1 MEVGMAEKILIV
13 DDDLETLRLIGVMLQ
28 RQGYEISA
36 ANTGELAIS
45 MAKKEKP
52 DLIVL
57 DIMMPLVDGY
67 RVARE
72 IRNDPS
78 TTHVPILMFTAKS
91 QVDDKVA
98 GYEAGADDFLTKP
111 VHPAELSAHV
121 KALLEKA
128 VKPTAGDSKKNSAY
142 IIGIA
147 SCKGGLGV
155 STLALNL
162 GIAYNAL
169 TDKETLAV
177 ELKPGMGSWGV
188 DLDIAESHGL
198 EKILA
203 LPIEE
208 ITPEVAEQNAVFT
221 SFGIRLLMASNNTRQ
236 ITFTDSAEKTIAM
249 IDALSTLVPVLILD
263 IGNPYLP
270 GFDHIC
276 SICDQLLVIT
286 DAFPATVLRTRR
298 LLGNIQLEPA
308 RGTRNIQVVLYN
320 HVRSDLFLTA
330 EQVTKLLPGNPVRVL
345 IPPVPEQVFQANQ
358 KYIPLI
364 KIQPEGLYAQQVN
377 ELARIIR
384 SKA

>member
-1 MEVGMAEKILIV
+1 MSEKILIV

-36 ANTGELAIS
+36 ANTGELALT
-45 MAKKEKP
+45 MARKEKP

-57 DIMMPLVDGY
+57 DIMMPVVDGY
-67 RVARE
+67 RVARD
-72 IRNDPS
+72 IRDDS
-78 TTHVPILMFTAKS
+78 ATKHIPILMFTAKS

-111 VHPAELSAHV
+111 VHPAELIAHV

-128 VKPTAGDSKKNSAY
+128 VKPAPVETGQKSGF
-142 IIGIA
+142 IIGVA
-147 SCKGGLGV
+147 GCKGGLGV

-162 GIAYNAL
+162 AIAYSSL
-169 TDKETLAV
+169 SKKETIAI
-177 ELKPGMGSWGV
+177 ELKPGMGSWGTE
-188 DLDIAESHGL
+188 LDIAESHGL

-208 ITPEVAEQNAVFT
+208 ITPENAEKHAVHT
-221 SFGIRLLMASNNTRQ
+221 SFGIRLLMASNKTRQ
-236 ITFTDSAEKTIAM
+236 IDYSNNFEKTLKLIE
-249 IDALSTLVPVLILD
+249 ALSSITPVIVLD

-270 GFDHIC
+270 GFDQIC
-276 SICDQLLVIT
+276 SICNQLLVIT

-308 RGTRNIQVVLYN
+308 RNTRDINVVLYN
-320 HVRSDLFLTA
+320 HIRSDLLLTA
-330 EQVTKLLPGNPVRVL
+330 DQVSKLLPGNSVSAM

-364 KIQPEGLYAQQVN
+364 KIQPDGLFGSQVN
-377 ELARIIR
+377 ELARTILAR
-384 SKA
+384 D

>member
-1 MEVGMAEKILIV
+1 MPEKILIV

-45 MAKKEKP
+45 MARKEKP
-52 DLIVL
+52 DLVVL
-57 DIMMPLVDGY
+57 DIMMPVVDGY

-72 IRNDPS
+72 IRNDPA
-78 TTHVPILMFTAKS
+78 TAHVPILMFTAKS

-111 VHPAELSAHV
+111 VHPAELTAHV
-121 KALLEKA
+121 KSLLEKA
-128 VKPTAGDSKKNSAY
+128 VKPAPVETQQKNGF
-142 IIGIA
+142 IIGVA
-147 SCKGGLGV
+147 GCKGGLGV

-162 GIAYNAL
+162 AIVYSTISN
-169 TDKETLAV
+169 KETMAI
-177 ELKPGMGSWGV
+177 ELKPGMGTWGTE
-188 DLDIAESHGL
+188 LDIAESYGL

-203 LPIEE
+203 LPIDE
-208 ITPEVAEQNAVFT
+208 INAEIAEKNAVRT
-221 SFGIRLLMASNNTRQ
+221 SFGIRLLMASNKTRQ
-236 ITFTDSAEKTIAM
+236 IPFSDSAEKTIAM
-249 IDALSTLVPVLILD
+249 IEALSTIVPVIVLD

-270 GFDHIC
+270 GFDQIC
-276 SICDQLLVIT
+276 SLCNQLFINT

-308 RGTRNIQVVLYN
+308 KSTRNINVVLYN
-320 HVRSDLFLTA
+320 HIRSDLLLTA
-330 EQVTKLLPGNPVRVL
+330 EQVSKLLPGNAVSVM

-364 KIQPEGLYAQQVN
+364 KIQPDGLFAQQVN
-377 ELARIIR
+377 ELAKTFRTR
-384 SKA
+384 V

>member
-1 MEVGMAEKILIV
+1 MPEKILIV

-45 MAKKEKP
+45 MARKEKP

-57 DIMMPLVDGY
+57 DIMMPMVDGY

-78 TTHVPILMFTAKS
+78 TAHIPILIFTAKS

-111 VHPAELSAHV
+111 VHPAELSAHI
-121 KALLEKA
+121 KSLLEKA
-128 VKPTAGDSKKNSAY
+128 VKPQPVETPQKSAY

-147 SCKGGLGV
+147 GSKGGLGV

-162 GIAYNAL
+162 GIAYNEL
-169 TDKETLAV
+169 TGKETLAI

-188 DLDIAESHGL
+188 ELDIAESYGL
-198 EKILA
+198 EKVLA

-208 ITPEVAEQNAVFT
+208 ITPASAEKNAVHT
-221 SFGIRLLMASNNTRQ
+221 SFGIRLLMASNKTRQ

-249 IDALSTLVPVLILD
+249 IDALGEIIPVIILD
-263 IGNPYLP
+263 IGTPYLP
-270 GFDHIC
+270 GFDQIC
-276 SICDQLLVIT
+276 SICDQLLIIT

-308 RGTRNIQVVLYN
+308 RSTRNINVVLYN
-320 HVRSDLFLTA
+320 HVRSDLLLTA
-330 EQVTKLLPGNPVRVL
+330 EQVSKLLPGNPVSVM
-345 IPPVPEQVFQANQ
+345 IPPVPEQAFQANQ
-358 KYIPLI
+358 KYMPLI
-364 KIQPEGLYAQQVN
+364 KIQSDGFFAQQVN
-377 ELARIIR
+377 ELAKSIFSRV
-384 SKA
+384 

>member
-1 MEVGMAEKILIV
+1 MSEKILIV

-36 ANTGELAIS
+36 ANTGELAVT
-45 MAKKEKP
+45 MARKEKP

-57 DIMMPLVDGY
+57 DIMMPVVDGY

-72 IRNDPS
+72 IREEPA
-78 TTHVPILMFTAKS
+78 TKHIPILMFTAKS

-111 VHPAELSAHV
+111 VHPAELTAHI

-128 VKPTAGDSKKNSAY
+128 VKPAPVETGKKPGF

-147 SCKGGLGV
+147 GCKGGLGV

-162 GIAYNAL
+162 AIVYSAL
-169 TDKETLAV
+169 SNKETIAI
-177 ELKPGMGSWGV
+177 ELKPGMGSWGTE
-188 DLDIAESHGL
+188 LDIAESYGL

-203 LPIEE
+203 LPIDE
-208 ITPEVAEQNAVFT
+208 INPETAEKHAVHT
-221 SFGIRLLMASNNTRQ
+221 SFGIRLLMASSKTRQ
-236 ITFTDSAEKTIAM
+236 IEFTDSSEKTLKLIE
-249 IDALSTLVPVLILD
+249 ALSSVVPVIVLD

-270 GFDHIC
+270 GFDQIC
-276 SICDQLLVIT
+276 SICNQLLVIT

-308 RGTRNIQVVLYN
+308 RSTRNINVVLYN
-320 HVRSDLFLTA
+320 HIRSDLLLTA
-330 EQVTKLLPGNPVRVL
+330 EQVSKLLPGNSVSAM

-364 KIQPEGLYAQQVN
+364 KIQPDGLFAQQLN
-377 ELARIIR
+377 ELAKSIHVRI
-384 SKA
+384 

>member
-1 MEVGMAEKILIV
+1 MSEKILIV

-36 ANTGELAIS
+36 ANTGELALT
-45 MAKKEKP
+45 MARKEKP

-57 DIMMPLVDGY
+57 DIMMPVVDGY
-67 RVARE
+67 RVARD
-72 IRNDPS
+72 IRDDS
-78 TTHVPILMFTAKS
+78 ATKHIPILMFTAKS

-111 VHPAELSAHV
+111 VHPAELIAHV

-128 VKPTAGDSKKNSAY
+128 VKPAPVETGQKSGF
-142 IIGIA
+142 IIGVA
-147 SCKGGLGV
+147 GCKGGLGV

-162 GIAYNAL
+162 AIAYSSL
-169 TDKETLAV
+169 SKKETIAI
-177 ELKPGMGSWGV
+177 ELKPGMGSWGTE
-188 DLDIAESHGL
+188 LDIAESHGL
-198 EKILA
+198 EKILS

-208 ITPEVAEQNAVFT
+208 ITPENAEKHAVHT
-221 SFGIRLLMASNNTRQ
+221 SFGIRLLMASNKTRQ
-236 ITFTDSAEKTIAM
+236 IDYSNNFEKTLKLIE
-249 IDALSTLVPVLILD
+249 ALSSITPVIVLD

-270 GFDHIC
+270 GFDQIC
-276 SICDQLLVIT
+276 SICNQLLVIT

-308 RGTRNIQVVLYN
+308 RNTRDINVVLYN
-320 HVRSDLFLTA
+320 HIRSDLLLTA
-330 EQVTKLLPGNPVRVL
+330 DQVSKLLPGNSVSAM

-364 KIQPEGLYAQQVN
+364 KIQPDGLFGSQVN
-377 ELARIIR
+377 ELARTILAR
-384 SKA
+384 A

>member
-1 MEVGMAEKILIV
+1 MSEKILIV
-13 DDDLETLRLIGVMLQ
+13 DDDLETLRLICVMLQ

-36 ANTGELAIS
+36 ANTGELALT
-45 MAKKEKP
+45 MARKEKP

-57 DIMMPLVDGY
+57 DIMMPVVDGY
-67 RVARE
+67 RVARD
-72 IRNDPS
+72 IRDDS
-78 TTHVPILMFTAKS
+78 ATKHIPILMFTAKS

-111 VHPAELSAHV
+111 VHPAELIAHV

-128 VKPTAGDSKKNSAY
+128 VKPAPVETGQKSGF
-142 IIGIA
+142 IIGVA
-147 SCKGGLGV
+147 GCKGGLGV

-162 GIAYNAL
+162 AIAYSSL
-169 TDKETLAV
+169 SKKETIAI
-177 ELKPGMGSWGV
+177 ELKPGMGSWGTE
-188 DLDIAESHGL
+188 LDIAESHGL

-208 ITPEVAEQNAVFT
+208 ITPENAEKHAVHT
-221 SFGIRLLMASNNTRQ
+221 SFGIRLLMASNKTRQ
-236 ITFTDSAEKTIAM
+236 IDYSNNFEKTLKLIE
-249 IDALSTLVPVLILD
+249 ALSSITPVIVLD

-270 GFDHIC
+270 GFDQIC
-276 SICDQLLVIT
+276 SICNQLLVIT

-308 RGTRNIQVVLYN
+308 RNTRDINVVLYN
-320 HVRSDLFLTA
+320 HIRSDLLLTA
-330 EQVTKLLPGNPVRVL
+330 DQVSKLLPGNSVSAM

-364 KIQPEGLYAQQVN
+364 KIQPDGLFGSQVN
-377 ELARIIR
+377 ELARTILAR
-384 SKA
+384 A